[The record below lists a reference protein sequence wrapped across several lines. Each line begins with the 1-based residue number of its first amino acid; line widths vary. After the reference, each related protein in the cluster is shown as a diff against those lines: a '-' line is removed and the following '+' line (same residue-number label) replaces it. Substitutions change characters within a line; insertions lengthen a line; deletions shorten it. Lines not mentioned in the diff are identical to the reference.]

1 VKKKEEFEVR
11 RGDYRLRQDYVS
23 NNGVDKLKKKQ
34 SEKISLSHK
43 ENMEIIKIIGSQ
55 LFGQYK
61 LQDLAKN
68 KPKEEP
74 NEILYRSIDEIIENT
89 EPRDY
94 TKNN

>member
-1 VKKKEEFEVR
+1 
-11 RGDYRLRQDYVS
+11 
-23 NNGVDKLKKKQ
+23 
-34 SEKISLSHK
+34 
-43 ENMEIIKIIGSQ
+43 MEIIKIIGSQ